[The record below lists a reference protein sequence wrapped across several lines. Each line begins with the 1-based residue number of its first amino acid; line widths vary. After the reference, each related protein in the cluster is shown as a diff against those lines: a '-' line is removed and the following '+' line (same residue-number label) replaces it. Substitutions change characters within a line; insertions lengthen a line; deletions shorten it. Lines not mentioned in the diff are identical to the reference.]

1 MSYASLGKIHTYQD
15 QRDHKQPYNVSIS
28 TIGNLGQEV
37 TAQND
42 KNHRLTRRALCKILR
57 DGSEPVWPPHLRV
70 LTRFNI
76 GELIIIHR
84 ETALLEGLYAHA
96 LLCAEQGRDLRRETH
111 RNKYISEHIF
121 RTTNKKRS
129 MKQVSSRLQQ
139 LASAS
144 KDVRLTSILLNG
156 YVPEAVVKSLASELS
171 CAALNTSELG
181 FTGRTIRLPVTIV
194 STSARYPSLVP
205 EVMLGELTQTIQLRT
220 MTGFE
225 PHTHIRRGM
234 DPTIILISPIQ
245 LASRSTWEV
254 YREKKPY
261 WTTSTMLV
269 PTGVHEGR
277 YQYSTSIA
285 ADLWDVI
292 SADVNFLSGECI
304 EWMIVH
310 SVFHLED
317 GPNHPFAELV
327 YTFER
332 LISEATLQEDGHN
345 YRKDPFRYMRVVC
358 PPSNPTAQSIFFPGT
373 PSPKKDD
380 MPPILGTF
388 VDEKMELILSK
399 RMRRP
404 TKKSLKK
411 SLKPSPD
418 IHSNEDS
425 EMIRNISFDV
435 RETPK
440 RKHSTH
446 PLRRRP
452 MFLIQLFLLVTTSI
466 LNPRNPFFNECT
478 PSSRIFTR
486 KKENFIMPSLPI
498 QTILQYNSVIQR
510 LTITPGKP
518 LTSRSHP
525 TVVRIISIQSM
536 ASAWVIT
543 QSPTTSA
550 PDLYELEIN
559 V

>member
-70 LTRFNI
+70 LTRFDI

-292 SADVNFLSGECI
+292 SADMNFLSGQCI

-380 MPPILGTF
+380 MPPIPGTF
-388 VDEKMELILSK
+388 VD
-399 RMRRP
+399 
-404 TKKSLKK
+404 
-411 SLKPSPD
+411 
-418 IHSNEDS
+418 
-425 EMIRNISFDV
+425 ISFDV

-478 PSSRIFTR
+478 PSSRTCRSMLLLTSIFTR

-498 QTILQYNSVIQR
+498 QTILHYNSVIQR